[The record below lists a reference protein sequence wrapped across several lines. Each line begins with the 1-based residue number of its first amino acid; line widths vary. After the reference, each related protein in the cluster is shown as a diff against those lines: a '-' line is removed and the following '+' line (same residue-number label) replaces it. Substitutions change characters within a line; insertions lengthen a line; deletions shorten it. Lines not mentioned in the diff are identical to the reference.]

1 MESAR
6 ALVHCRGVFAAHS
19 TRSDR
24 RFDPIGE
31 DRRCDL
37 FYAFCSALSTVQ
49 YNTCIYVSA
58 QPVHTV
64 RVCCTLS
71 SCEFQCQP
79 IMSTSFR
86 RRVSSRVSSAT
97 VPIRRDAT
105 AAAAA
110 HTREN
115 RRLSWFFARGAGEV
129 TRGEAVG
136 RAPQRARLWPRRESE
151 RTAAAHPPACP
162 SALPRDSLRSHSA
175 HCSNCTPQPHA
186 LH

>member
-1 MESAR
+1 MICSM
-6 ALVHCRGVFAAHS
+6 LSVLH
-19 TRSDR
+19 
-24 RFDPIGE
+24 
-31 DRRCDL
+31 
-37 FYAFCSALSTVQ
+37 SAL
-49 YNTCIYVSA
+49 YNTI
-58 QPVHTV
+58 PVYMCQ
-64 RVCCTLS
+64 RSPFILYSVCCTLS

-115 RRLSWFFARGAGEV
+115 RRLSWLFARGAGEV

-186 LH
+186 LR